1 MGKAVFQTEIIEL
14 GEQVDAFFEE
24 GMFVLFG
31 ENVPDT
37 LKDFCHFIDQKKVD
51 GTIKKGDK
59 LVVDQKEYLITAVGD
74 IAQSNLETLGHL
86 TVVFSGAKEAGLPG
100 SICVEA
106 KPMPKLT
113 IGSKLSIVE
122 EYTRDIKR
130 LVSGLYKRSYCESS
144 NSFYC
149 TKKKLVSDSY
159 IFECSDNYNHVQ
171 KIIHTFLKKCK
182 IIC

>member
-1 MGKAVFQTEIIEL
+1 MGKAIFQTEIIEL

-31 ENVPDT
+31 DNVPDT

-86 TVVFSGAKEAGLPG
+86 TVVFSGRKKQVFLEVFVLRQ
-100 SICVEA
+100 SQCQNLRLEV
-106 KPMPKLT
+106 KF
-113 IGSKLSIVE
+113 LS
-122 EYTRDIKR
+122 
-130 LVSGLYKRSYCESS
+130 
-144 NSFYC
+144 
-149 TKKKLVSDSY
+149 
-159 IFECSDNYNHVQ
+159 
-171 KIIHTFLKKCK
+171 
-182 IIC
+182 

>member
-51 GTIKKGDK
+51 GTI
-59 LVVDQKEYLITAVGD
+59 T
-74 IAQSNLETLGHL
+74 
-86 TVVFSGAKEAGLPG
+86 KEAGLPG

-122 EYTRDIKR
+122 E
-130 LVSGLYKRSYCESS
+130 
-144 NSFYC
+144 
-149 TKKKLVSDSY
+149 
-159 IFECSDNYNHVQ
+159 
-171 KIIHTFLKKCK
+171 
-182 IIC
+182 